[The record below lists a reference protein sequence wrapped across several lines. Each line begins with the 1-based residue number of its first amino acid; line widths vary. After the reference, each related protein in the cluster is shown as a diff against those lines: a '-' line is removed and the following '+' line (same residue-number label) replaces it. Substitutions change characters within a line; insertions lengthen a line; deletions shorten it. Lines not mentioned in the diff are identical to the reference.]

1 MQNNV
6 KDIIVEKFKS
16 LPTACVSDAMDKL
29 GILGSAFGIVPLT
42 DELTLVGRAFTVR
55 YVPVGAGGGTVGDF
69 IDDVP
74 LGGVVVISNN
84 GRTDC
89 TVWGDIMTT
98 TAIAKGIAGTVID
111 GVCRDVSY
119 AISNS
124 YPLYTCGR
132 FMRTGK
138 DRVTVAEVG
147 GTVNLSDAQVSPG
160 DIIVGNAD
168 GIVVVPQNRA
178 EEIYELASSIEH
190 IEEKI
195 IIDIKNGI
203 SLFDAR
209 KKHSYHNLQKRSK

>member
-1 MQNNV
+1 MQASK
-6 KDIIVEKFKS
+6 KDVIVEKFKS
-16 LPTACVSDAMDKL
+16 LPTACVSDAMDKF
-29 GILGSAFGIVPLT
+29 GILGSAHGIAPLK

-55 YVPVGAGGGTVGDF
+55 YTPVGAGGGTVGDF

-74 LGGVVVISNN
+74 EGSVVVISNN

-98 TAIAKGIAGTVID
+98 TAMHKGIAGTVID

-119 AISNS
+119 ALSKS
-124 YPLYTCGR
+124 YPLFTCSR

-138 DRVTVAEVG
+138 DRVTVAEIG
-147 GTVNLSDAQVSPG
+147 CTVNLSDAQVTPG

-168 GIVVVPQNRA
+168 GVVVVPQDRA
-178 EEIYELASSIEH
+178 EEIYELAAAIEQ

-195 IIDIKNGI
+195 IADIENGI
-203 SLFDAR
+203 TLCEAR
-209 KKHSYHNLQKRSK
+209 KRHGYHNLQKKSK

>member
-1 MQNNV
+1 MQTSV
-6 KDIIVEKFKS
+6 KDVIVEKFKS

-29 GILGSAFGIVPLT
+29 GILGSAFGIAPLK

-55 YVPVGAGGGTVGDF
+55 YTPVGAGGGTVGDF

-98 TAIAKGIAGTVID
+98 TAMAKGIAGTVID

-124 YPLYTCGR
+124 YPLFTCGR

-147 GTVNLSDAQVSPG
+147 GTVNLSDVQVSPG

-168 GIVVVPQNRA
+168 GIVVVPQDRA
-178 EEIYELASSIEH
+178 EEIYELAFDIEK

-203 SLFDAR
+203 SLIDAR
-209 KKHSYHNLQKRSK
+209 KSHGYHNLQKRSK

>member
-1 MQNNV
+1 M

-29 GILGSAFGIVPLT
+29 GILGSAFGIVPLK